1 MGEEAERPAR
11 PAEAT
16 SPAEAATSPAGDPVS
31 RGASSSSAG
40 SSSKRRSHSRPRCRR
55 SRSRSRSRW
64 SRSRRSRRSRSR
76 NRRSRSSTSRSR
88 SRSRHLA
95 SSVAGC
101 TTSMPEEEEEQLSDG
116 ELRARLYENHYRE
129 ALPAGRLYAHPVPK
143 KPRRLQAPVPAGL
156 LTPGRNSKAK
166 AAPAKAKPKSWAKI
180 NPPPPP
186 VRPRQ

>member
-116 ELRARLYENHYRE
+116 ELRARLYEHHYRE
-129 ALPAGRLYAHPVPK
+129 ALPAGRLYAHPVPR
-143 KPRRLQAPVPAGL
+143 KPRRLQAPVPAG
-156 LTPGRNSKAK
+156 TFDSGAQQQGQSSPCKGEAQ
-166 AAPAKAKPKSWAKI
+166 I
-180 NPPPPP
+180 MG
-186 VRPRQ
+186 